1 MNADLKLKVCGMR
14 DPENILEVANIA
26 PDFMGFIFYDRSPR
40 YVGDNFKMPEF
51 SEVTKKVG
59 VFVNESTDVM
69 IDTSNKFCLDFLQLH
84 GHESVDQCRELKR
97 AGVGIIKVFSM
108 DNQTD
113 LDLTLPFA
121 SVADYFL
128 FDTRGKYY
136 GGNSTTFDWGIL
148 NQYHGEVPF
157 FLSGGI
163 TPEHIEEVKQIGH
176 SQLWAI
182 DVNSGVEI
190 RPAFKDVEKVK
201 AIRTTLN
208 SK

>member
-69 IDTSNKFCLDFLQLH
+69 IDMFNKFRLDFLQLH

>member
-1 MNADLKLKVCGMR
+1 M
-14 DPENILEVANIA
+14 
-26 PDFMGFIFYDRSPR
+26 
-40 YVGDNFKMPEF
+40 
-51 SEVTKKVG
+51 
-59 VFVNESTDVM
+59 
-69 IDTSNKFCLDFLQLH
+69 
-84 GHESVDQCRELKR
+84 DQCRELKR
-97 AGVGIIKVFSM
+97 AGVGIIKVLSM

>member
-69 IDTSNKFCLDFLQLH
+69 IDTSNKFRLDFLQLH

>member
-163 TPEHIEEVKQIGH
+163 TPEHIDEVKQIGH